1 MALNIAD
8 LFEHAVDAAPD
19 NPAVKVL
26 DRVVTYAELESE
38 SNKLAHYLASQGIGP
53 GDHVG
58 IYAKNS
64 IEHVIAVL
72 AVVKIRAVN
81 INVNYRYVEGEL
93 NYLFDNADVKA
104 LIHERPYAP
113 IVAACAPKHEQLN
126 TFVAIPDVHR
136 PRQRR
141 RHLGASAASRWRTR
155 SRARAPSATSRERS
169 NDDLHIIYTGGT
181 TGFPKGVMWRHE
193 DFWRVLGGGIDF
205 YTGEPL
211 EEFDQSKQANDPR
224 MVTFPLSPLMHG
236 GAQAGLLMHLFAGH
250 LTILEPKFD
259 AQRTW
264 EIIEREG
271 VQLIFMT
278 GDAMA
283 RPLIEEFERKAET
296 GTPYDGASLFAISSS
311 AAIFSPPVKKRWM
324 DAFPNAVFTD
334 SVGASE
340 TGFQGMGL
348 QDKDHIS
355 TDGPVV
361 GLGPNSVVIDDD
373 NHVLD
378 VAKDIG
384 QIGRLGRGGSVPVG
398 YYKDPEKSAKTF
410 LEIDGERY
418 SVPGDFARIE
428 EDGKVTL
435 LGRGSN
441 CINTGGEKVYPE
453 EVEMAIKGHPGVYDV
468 LVVGIPDEKYGQS
481 VTAVIQPREDATV
494 ELEDLRTFL
503 RAAPQRLQAAARD
516 HPGRGDPA
524 QRHRQGAVPQ
534 GQGAGPGLVRRQ
546 GRHLTDRSLTAMRTE
561 LCERFGIEYPIFAFT
576 PSEHV
581 AAAVSRAGGL
591 GVLGAVRFNDAEEL
605 DADADL
611 ARRQHRRQAVRR
623 RRRDADEDPHRGQ
636 VGRPEGDDPRGAHQ
650 LRGEDAAAARRT
662 PAPGG

>member
-19 NPAVKVL
+19 NRAVKIG

-38 SNKLAHYLASQGIGP
+38 SNKLAHYLASRGVGH

-64 IEHVIAVL
+64 IEHVVAVL
-72 AVVKIRAVN
+72 AIVKIRAVN

-93 NYLFDNADVKA
+93 DYLFDNADVVA
-104 LIHERPYAP
+104 LIHERSYAP
-113 IVAACAPKHEQLN
+113 IVAACYPRHDRLQ
-126 TFVAIPDVHR
+126 TVVVMPDVTD
-136 PRQRR
+136 PDNDADISSYGGVLWEDA
-141 RHLGASAASRWRTR
+141 LGDQSAARDFD
-155 SRARAPSATSRERS
+155 ERS
-169 NDDLHIIYTGGT
+169 PDDLHIIYTGGT

-259 AQRTW
+259 AVRTW

-283 RPLIEEFERKAET
+283 RPLIEEFERKAAT
-296 GTPYDGASLFAISSS
+296 GTAYDGSSLFAVSSS
-311 AAIFSPPVKKRWM
+311 AAIFSASVKERWM
-324 DAFPNAVFTD
+324 AAFPDTVFTD

-361 GLGPNSVVIDDD
+361 GLGPHSVVIDDD

-378 VAKDIG
+378 LATNIG
-384 QIGRLGRGGSVPVG
+384 EVGRLGRGGSVPLG
-398 YYKDPEKSAKTF
+398 YFKDPEKSAKTF
-410 LEIDGERY
+410 LQIDGQRY

-428 EDGKVTL
+428 PEGKVTL

-453 EVEMAIKGHPGVYDV
+453 EVEMAIKGHPEVYDV
-468 LVVGIPDEKYGQS
+468 LVVGVPDDRYGQS
-481 VTAVIQPREDATV
+481 VTAVIQPREGKQVD
-494 ELEDLRTFL
+494 LEDLRNFL
-503 RAAPQRLQAAARD
+503 RASLSGYKLPRAMTLVEEIPRTATGKAQYPKAKELALASFAAKVVTS
-516 HPGRGDPA
+516 PT
-524 QRHRQGAVPQ
+524 GA
-534 GQGAGPGLVRRQ
+534 
-546 GRHLTDRSLTAMRTE
+546 
-561 LCERFGIEYPIFAFT
+561 
-576 PSEHV
+576 
-581 AAAVSRAGGL
+581 
-591 GVLGAVRFNDAEEL
+591 
-605 DADADL
+605 
-611 ARRQHRRQAVRR
+611 
-623 RRRDADEDPHRGQ
+623 
-636 VGRPEGDDPRGAHQ
+636 
-650 LRGEDAAAARRT
+650 
-662 PAPGG
+662 